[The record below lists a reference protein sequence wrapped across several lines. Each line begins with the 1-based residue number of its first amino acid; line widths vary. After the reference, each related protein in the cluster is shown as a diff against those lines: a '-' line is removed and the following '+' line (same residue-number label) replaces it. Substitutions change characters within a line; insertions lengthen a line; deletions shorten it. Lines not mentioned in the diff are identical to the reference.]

1 MSLTL
6 AVWPEPELKSKP
18 KPYPNPIPNQAQL
31 AGFTRALGTTPAQLA
46 SMSPDARRRAIFRL
60 NFSAAHMRN
69 LQAKLLRAKQAA
81 AEAKQTHGAPAA
93 LVLDAAEAWSRAL
106 DASVA
111 ARALA
116 ARPPSPAPAEVASTP
131 RGNAATERQRRGN
144 GAATELVAEAARSG
158 ASDAAR
164 AEAARKARSGAA
176 AARPFGLFCA
186 QQRPLLPA
194 ALRGAADGGCEK
206 QLGQMW
212 QALSEAEKAGY
223 RPVTAAA
230 TELVEAANAQAARRS
245 HLGGRTSV
253 ADAHLAGGAH
263 LSFSASHPFPAAA
276 AFRVPAVAASS
287 FQITP
292 PVLNGA
298 AAAAAAPTPTPP
310 PQDVLD
316 AASAATHSASQ
327 AALLDAVRWLL
338 PLKGIIS
345 EAEVSAEAAKL
356 TLEVS
361 LYLGRSP
368 TQAVVEGA
376 RTLPRH

>member
-1 MSLTL
+1 
-6 AVWPEPELKSKP
+6 
-18 KPYPNPIPNQAQL
+18 
-31 AGFTRALGTTPAQLA
+31 
-46 SMSPDARRRAIFRL
+46 MSPDARRRAIFRL
-60 NFSAAHMRN
+60 NFSAVHMRN
-69 LQAKLLRAKQAA
+69 LQAKLNAAA
-81 AEAKQTHGAPAA
+81 AEAKQLHGAPAA

-131 RGNAATERQRRGN
+131 RGNAATERQRSGN
-144 GAATELVAEAARSG
+144 GAAAELVAEAARTG

-230 TELVEAANAQAARRS
+230 TELIAEANAQAEAARRV
-245 HLGGRTSV
+245 RSV
-253 ADAHLAGGAH
+253 AAA
-263 LSFSASHPFPAAA
+263 LS
-276 AFRVPAVAASS
+276 
-287 FQITP
+287 
-292 PVLNGA
+292 
-298 AAAAAAPTPTPP
+298 PP

-316 AASAATHSASQ
+316 AASAATHSATQ

-338 PLKGIIS
+338 PLKGSIS

-356 TLEVS
+356 SLEVS
-361 LYLGRSP
+361 AYLGRSP

-376 RTLPRH
+376 GTLLRHYCGTPRLGFA

>member
-1 MSLTL
+1 
-6 AVWPEPELKSKP
+6 
-18 KPYPNPIPNQAQL
+18 
-31 AGFTRALGTTPAQLA
+31 
-46 SMSPDARRRAIFRL
+46 MSPDARRRAIFRL
-60 NFSAAHMRN
+60 NFSAVHMRN
-69 LQAKLLRAKQAA
+69 LQAKLNAAA
-81 AEAKQTHGAPAA
+81 AEAKQLHGAPAA

-116 ARPPSPAPAEVASTP
+116 ARPPSPVPAEVASTP
-131 RGNAATERQRRGN
+131 RGN
-144 GAATELVAEAARSG
+144 AATELVAEAARSG

-230 TELVEAANAQAARRS
+230 TELVAEAEAEAEAARRV
-245 HLGGRTSV
+245 RSV
-253 ADAHLAGGAH
+253 AAA
-263 LSFSASHPFPAAA
+263 LS
-276 AFRVPAVAASS
+276 
-287 FQITP
+287 
-292 PVLNGA
+292 
-298 AAAAAAPTPTPP
+298 PP

-316 AASAATHSASQ
+316 AASAATHSATQ

-345 EAEVSAEAAKL
+345 QAEVPAEAAKL